1 MADSGRRMT
10 DGGQRFP
17 VVGIGASAG
26 GLEAFRKFFSTMSAD
41 SGLAFV
47 LIPHLDPSH
56 ASLMAD
62 LLARST
68 AMPVVE
74 AEEDMA
80 VEADR
85 VFILPPNKYMTIGDG
100 KLHLTGPVERGGL
113 QTSIDLFL
121 RSLAEDRQEQAV
133 GIVLSGTGR
142 TAPWV

>member
-1 MADSGRRMT
+1 MAKKKGKRRT
-10 DGGQRFP
+10 APERSKAGETERAEPIAAASVPSTGEAAEPRFP

-26 GLEAFRKFFSTMSAD
+26 GLDAFRKFFSNMPAD

-47 LIPHLDPSH
+47 LIPHLDPTH
-56 ASLMAD
+56 ASLMVD

-85 VFILPPNKYMTIGDG
+85 VFILP
-100 KLHLTGPVERGGL
+100 
-113 QTSIDLFL
+113 
-121 RSLAEDRQEQAV
+121 
-133 GIVLSGTGR
+133 
-142 TAPWV
+142 